1 MYRLQNRTMTELTD
15 DQIIEM
21 RNRYIKEGM
30 EHSVPSRDTLK
41 KFNEIETRFDAHEVR
56 IQSLVMRGLVGIVFT
71 LFGMIGSAIYYGI
84 NVGTLSNNVS
94 HLQEEIKQKASK
106 EELQTILARIE
117 SQNRSIDQ
125 LTKSVDKLTDR
136 LNK

>member
-71 LFGMIGSAIYYGI
+71 LFGMIGSLFTT
-84 NVGTLSNNVS
+84 V
-94 HLQEEIKQKASK
+94 
-106 EELQTILARIE
+106 
-117 SQNRSIDQ
+117 
-125 LTKSVDKLTDR
+125 
-136 LNK
+136 